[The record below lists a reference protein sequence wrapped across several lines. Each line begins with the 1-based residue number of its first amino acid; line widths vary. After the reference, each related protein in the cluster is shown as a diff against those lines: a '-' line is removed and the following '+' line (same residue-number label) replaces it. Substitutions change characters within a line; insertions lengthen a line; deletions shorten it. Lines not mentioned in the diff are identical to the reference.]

1 MSIELPLKRYYCGS
15 DSEGSDNEGT
25 DTKHE
30 LGGTVGAN
38 GEGSDNED
46 HTVAFRQSPRT
57 NHTKRK
63 HEEASEQPKE
73 FQSGQPSE
81 FRRLRVRL
89 TTPRDGCG

>member
-1 MSIELPLKRYYCGS
+1 MPIELPLKRDYCGS

-57 NHTKRK
+57 NRTKRK
-63 HEEASEQPKE
+63 RAASPKNLKAVNQVNFE
-73 FQSGQPSE
+73 DS
-81 FRRLRVRL
+81 
-89 TTPRDGCG
+89 D